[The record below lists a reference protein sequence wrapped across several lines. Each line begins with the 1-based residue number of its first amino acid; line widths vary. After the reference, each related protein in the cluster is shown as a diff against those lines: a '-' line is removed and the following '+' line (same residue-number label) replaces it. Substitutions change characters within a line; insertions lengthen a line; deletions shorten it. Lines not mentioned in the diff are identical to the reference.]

1 MRIMGRPRALFAV
14 LAGCLL
20 LAGCA
25 SGPSQVGA
33 AVILDGHVV
42 SVDEVQQLI
51 DKSVQQQPLAQ
62 QFAQQHKLDLVGREV
77 VHQLVI
83 HDVLTKVAQ
92 RERLV
97 VDDSQVTQLLKE
109 DPLAAPLPT
118 DGSMPPDVG
127 AQQIVLRARDR
138 REALTDMFLEERLA
152 AKYLPTLS
160 ATVDYTVIQGD
171 TGGANPATSR
181 QQAIDK
187 AKAFAADPDFATR
200 SIQQDAAQAQG
211 KNIGVKIVAAQ
222 SPLDATSPLLGAP
235 ANSVIALQ
243 PNSDSATWAVVVV
256 RQRDVGTPVAVTQA
270 DQLTLDQI
278 TAIGQRMLQPE
289 FGTTSLKIN
298 PRYGVWDPVAMN
310 VAPSEATT
318 TGVVLPFRVA
328 AQPQQ

>member
-14 LAGCLL
+14 LSGCLL
-20 LAGCA
+20 LAGCG

-62 QFAQQHKLDLVGREV
+62 QLAQQQKLDLVGREV

-83 HDVLTKVAQ
+83 HDVLTKIAQRDGLVVNESQVAQ
-92 RERLV
+92 LFQ
-97 VDDSQVTQLLKE
+97 S

-118 DGSMPPDVG
+118 DGSVPPDVA

-138 REALTDMFLEERLA
+138 REVLTDMFLEQGLA
-152 AKYLPTLS
+152 EKYLPTLS
-160 ATVDYTVIQGD
+160 ATVDFTVIQGD
-171 TGGANPATSR
+171 IGGANPATSR

-187 AKAFAADPDFATR
+187 AKAFAADPGFATR
-200 SIQQDAAQAQG
+200 SIQQDAAPSAAGQR
-211 KNIGVKIVAAQ
+211 IGVKIVAAQ
-222 SPLDATSPLLGAP
+222 SPLGAATPLLGAP

-243 PNSDSATWAVVVV
+243 PNSGSATWAVVVV
-256 RQRDVGTPVAVTQA
+256 RQRDIGTPVAVNQA
-270 DQLTLDQI
+270 DQLTLDQV

-318 TGVVLPFRVA
+318 MGVVLPFRVA
-328 AQPQQ
+328 GQPQ